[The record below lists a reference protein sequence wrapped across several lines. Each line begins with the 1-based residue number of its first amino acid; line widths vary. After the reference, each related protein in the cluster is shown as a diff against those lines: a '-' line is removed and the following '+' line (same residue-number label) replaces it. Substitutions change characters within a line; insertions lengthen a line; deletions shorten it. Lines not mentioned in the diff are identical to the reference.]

1 MHYPITLNAALMSQL
16 RAAFA
21 LTPQDTLLDIT
32 AFGDVF
38 VQRKVDVPAATQ
50 HLLYSITDG
59 TITDV
64 SDLITEHG
72 LPPVSLDLGDEWY
85 QFNAQAM
92 LKEDGLTLA
101 DDECFGFIQP
111 TFEGGDY
118 GPHNIHIV
126 KIIDYVTSRL
136 PNLTHA

>member
-1 MHYPITLNAALMSQL
+1 MHYPITLNATLVSQL
-16 RAAFA
+16 RTAFA

-38 VQRKVDVPAATQ
+38 IQRKVDVPSTTR
-50 HLLYSITDG
+50 HLLYSATDG
-59 TITDV
+59 TISDV
-64 SDLITEHG
+64 SDLIAEHG

-92 LKEDGLTLA
+92 LKEDGFTLA
-101 DDECFGFIQP
+101 EDECFGFIQP
-111 TFEGGDY
+111 TSEGGDY

-126 KIIDYVTSRL
+126 KIIDYVTARL
-136 PNLTHA
+136 PNLTHN